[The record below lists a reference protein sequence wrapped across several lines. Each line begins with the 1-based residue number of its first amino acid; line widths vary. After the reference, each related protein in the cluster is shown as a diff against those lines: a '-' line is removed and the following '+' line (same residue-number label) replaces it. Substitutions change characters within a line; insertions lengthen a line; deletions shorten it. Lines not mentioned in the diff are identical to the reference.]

1 VSLIIVSSLMLRL
14 PAFDIVL
21 YAAVIAV
28 MTVGLTALAIGLGTL
43 FPNFRETNP
52 AKIVSGFGGTLCLI
66 VSFIY
71 ILLCIGVLSLPA
83 GVRLADKG
91 ILFGRSYS
99 VVLTIALLSI
109 VLITLVLAALPLIFA
124 IRRVKRL
131 ENLGKL

>member
-1 VSLIIVSSLMLRL
+1 LQL
-14 PAFDIVL
+14 PVFDVVL
-21 YAAVIAV
+21 YALVIAT

-71 ILLCIGVLSLPA
+71 ILLCISVLALPA
-83 GVRLADKG
+83 GVRLAEGG
-91 ILFGRSYS
+91 ILYGLSYP
-99 VVLTIALLSI
+99 LALCLA
-109 VLITLVLAALPLIFA
+109 LGALGGITLVLATLPLIFA

-131 ENLGKL
+131 DNLGNL